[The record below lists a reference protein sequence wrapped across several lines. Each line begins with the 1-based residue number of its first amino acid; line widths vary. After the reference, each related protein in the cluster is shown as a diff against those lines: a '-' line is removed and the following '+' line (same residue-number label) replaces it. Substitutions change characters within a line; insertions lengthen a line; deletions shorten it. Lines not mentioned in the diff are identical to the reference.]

1 MLSGLIVYA
10 EADHE
15 RNAWFISSCINHF
28 ASNGISLIYQNEDD
42 VFDYVKKNKVD
53 FAIYRA
59 RNYKVLQELEDQGIR
74 CFNNALTNKVAN
86 NKYLTYQFLLK
97 QNIGCLSSFLS
108 INELNEYP
116 LIMKSVDGHGGQEVY
131 LIQNEN
137 EAETFKK
144 PGKEYVYQSFYK
156 NGRDLRLFV
165 LDKKVIGAVL
175 RHNDADFR
183 SNFSLGGQ
191 IEPFEASDELKVTAE
206 QIAKI
211 LDADYI
217 GVDFLK
223 VDEKWL
229 VNEIEDPVGARM
241 LFKASGVDA
250 SKLFC
255 DFIYRALTEK

>member
-15 RNAWFISSCINHF
+15 RNAWFISSCINNL
-28 ASNGISLIYQNEDD
+28 ASNGVSLIYQNEDD
-42 VFDYVKKNKVD
+42 VLNYVKKNKVD
-53 FAIYRA
+53 FVIYRA
-59 RNYKVLQELEDQGIR
+59 RNYQILQELEYQGIR
-74 CFNNALTNKVAN
+74 CFNSALTNKVAN

-97 QNIGCLSSFLS
+97 QNVRCLSSFLS
-108 INELNEYP
+108 INELDEYP

-137 EAETFKK
+137 EVETFKK
-144 PGKEYVYQSFYK
+144 PGKEYVYQPFYK
-156 NGRDLRLFV
+156 NGGDLRLFV
-165 LDKKVIGAVL
+165 LNKKVIGAVL
-175 RHNDADFR
+175 RHNNTDFR

-206 QIAKI
+206 QIATI

-223 VDEKWL
+223 VDDKWL

-241 LFKASGVDA
+241 LFKASGIDA

-255 DFIYRALTEK
+255 DYIYRALTEK